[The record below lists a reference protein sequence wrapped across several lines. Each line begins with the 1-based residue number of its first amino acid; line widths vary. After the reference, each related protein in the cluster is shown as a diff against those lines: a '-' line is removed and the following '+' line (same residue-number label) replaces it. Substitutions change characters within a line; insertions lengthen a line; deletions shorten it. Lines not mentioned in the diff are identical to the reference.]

1 MPSED
6 EHPAVQEAEVAPS
19 KKVFQRPDGHNQIYH
34 SWLKPSLGKE
44 NETLLVKKMVS
55 DLPTEVAGKDAEVKK
70 LDNIW
75 HFYTH
80 LFLNCTV
87 HLFFS
92 TADAWKEN
100 SHWLISELY
109 SLANSYDCY
118 PWHISNQRAWEM
130 GAWGEEWMQSQKAV
144 TLFLKGVPT
153 AY

>member
-44 NETLLVKKMVS
+44 NETLLVKKLVS

-92 TADAWKEN
+92 TADAWEEN
-100 SHWLISELY
+100 SPDL
-109 SLANSYDCY
+109 SLNYTVWPIVMTD
-118 PWHISNQRAWEM
+118 PWHISNQRALEM